1 MSRTPVPITIPSTSV
16 GPRGR
21 LRSTIPALGLRW
33 FGDPSLRSRPGRLT
47 RPTDSDQERKP
58 PSRRGRCRTIGPR
71 SPPVDPALRGA
82 RVQPRSSPRPLLL
95 RGRPGALDAPNHLAG
110 EGYMTTD
117 QINDLIAKYGRP
129 AFELAMRQVYIDAGI
144 GATVAIIAG
153 GIALAL
159 GFAGLRQWR
168 IYKAFT
174 GPSYRSE
181 ADVAAY
187 LFWAGAIIA

>member
-1 MSRTPVPITIPSTSV
+1 
-16 GPRGR
+16 
-21 LRSTIPALGLRW
+21 L
-33 FGDPSLRSRPGRLT
+33 
-47 RPTDSDQERKP
+47 
-58 PSRRGRCRTIGPR
+58 
-71 SPPVDPALRGA
+71 
-82 RVQPRSSPRPLLL
+82 
-95 RGRPGALDAPNHLAG
+95 
-110 EGYMTTD
+110 TTD
-117 QINDLIAKYGRP
+117 QINELIAKYGRP

-174 GPSYRSE
+174 GPYYRSE

-187 LFWAGAIIA
+187 LFWAGAIIAALIGLLFLAPVFSLLNPEFAALQKLLPGGH